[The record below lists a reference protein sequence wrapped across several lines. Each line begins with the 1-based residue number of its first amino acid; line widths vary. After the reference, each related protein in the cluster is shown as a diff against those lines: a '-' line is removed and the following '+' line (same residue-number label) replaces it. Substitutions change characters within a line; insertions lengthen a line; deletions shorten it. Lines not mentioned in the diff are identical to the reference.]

1 VHDMV
6 VANVELKTT
15 TFSYYITME
24 AEVDNFD
31 VMVEENV

>member
-1 VHDMV
+1 V

-15 TFSYYITME
+15 TFSYYTTME
-24 AEVDNFD
+24 VEVENFV